1 MLIKKFIS
9 KHINWTCSLRERVER
24 KNHQLIQ
31 NKLVF
36 IVVIL
41 LAILPTTFIRSQPG
55 NVFLKNY
62 FPNLNNISSKS
73 TSITQGSNGIMYF
86 ANPSGILS
94 YDGRSWGLI
103 NVPSIPL
110 VLVTNPINKRIFVGC
125 SKDFGYIEFDITG
138 KEVYTS
144 ISEHYSNFENISKI
158 IITKDFVY
166 FYCAERLFCYSIT
179 SKNLSQI
186 LPPAWNEQFIGFFQ
200 NNNDVF
206 VNIDGKGL
214 HIIKGNKLWPVINQL
229 AKQKVIAS
237 IPFSNSSSLIY
248 TNNNYA
254 YIFNGSTL
262 KPFKLED
269 EDYLKANSVIN
280 GIDLSENLFVLS
292 TLSGGC
298 VIINK
303 KTGKTNSIINYQTG
317 LPDNEV
323 YAIATDNLGGLWIT
337 HNYGATRADNN
348 LPITSYSSYP
358 GLKGNLTD
366 VIKVDDK
373 LYVATSE
380 GVFVLSKSLTEM
392 PNLSIINSR
401 RKTEKQIRECKID
414 STLFPN
420 PIKKD
425 EPKSTVEESK
435 KETPSKN
442 VFKKV
447 AAVFKK
453 KSDKPKIE
461 EKQIEADKPQ
471 PEQEKFTIAE
481 IKLPEPLIYNS
492 PSLSSS
498 YNPCS
503 FEYSFKKIQGIDK
516 KCNQLIFHNGKLYAA
531 TITDLYEIENSSAKS
546 IIKTQHINIIYVSVN
561 YPNCIYIGTNDG
573 IILFFLENGKT
584 IYRDLGV
591 NVSSIAEDTH
601 FNLWIGGVNQ
611 VLKFEVNKKGELS
624 RQYTY
629 PLSANYSDYIK
640 VRKING
646 SIWFF
651 SSFDIF
657 RYNDDRDI
665 IFKDTTLN
673 LDLNINKILFAKNEQ
688 RIWVH
693 KDLFWNYY
701 TNNVKHKM
709 VALSVINNIRHL
721 YVDNEQ
727 NCWVINDDN
736 ILYRVTRNRI
746 ENHKNTNLFIRE
758 VRNTSGEMLP
768 IHNVVLEH
776 NNSSIRFVITNPFY
790 INESANQYQYFL
802 EGVMNEWSQWST
814 NKTIDFP
821 YLPYG
826 NFKLIVRAKNVFG
839 YITENKG
846 ISFKV
851 EYPYWLSWWFYLI
864 EIGGIFLLLALSIY
878 FNRNKNASFLSKS
891 LLLLSVVISFKLIQ
905 ATIESNISV
914 SPVFDF
920 TVSVAMVFVILK
932 VEKIIIT
939 KLTKNTRKI
948 KTRILWKR
956 RELIGKLKKRKAE
969 KLKKI
974 NNQLISN

>member
-1 MLIKKFIS
+1 MRFIT
-9 KHINWTCSLRERVER
+9 KHIDRICSVNTFLERSIYALRHF
-24 KNHQLIQ
+24 KIIYLFIFLISLSPINNLQ
-31 NKLVF
+31 
-36 IVVIL
+36 
-41 LAILPTTFIRSQPG
+41 SQPG
-55 NVFLKNY
+55 NIFLKNY
-62 FPNLNNISSKS
+62 SPNLNNIGSKN

-94 YDGRSWGLI
+94 YDGKSWGLI

-125 SKDFGYIEFDITG
+125 SKDFGYIEFDATG

-144 ISEHYSNFENISKI
+144 ISEYYSNFENISKI
-158 IITKDFVY
+158 IITKEFVY

-186 LPPAWNEQFIGFFQ
+186 LSPAWNEQFSGFFQ
-200 NNNDVF
+200 NNNGVF
-206 VNIDGKGL
+206 VNIEGKGL

-229 AKQKVIAS
+229 AKQKIIAS
-237 IPFSNSSSLIY
+237 IPLSNFSSLIY
-248 TNNNYA
+248 TNDNNA
-254 YIFNGSTL
+254 YVFNGS
-262 KPFKLED
+262 KLEPFIL
-269 EDYLKANSVIN
+269 EDVEYLKSNSVIN
-280 GIDLSENLFVLS
+280 GINLSENLFVLS

-337 HNYGATRADNN
+337 HNYGVTRADNQ

-366 VIKVDDK
+366 VIKVDEK

-380 GVFVLSKSLTEM
+380 GVFLLSKSLTET
-392 PNLSIINSR
+392 PRLPTINSR
-401 RKTEKQIRECKID
+401 GKVEKQVKECKID

-425 EPKSTVEESK
+425 DPNSTVEESK
-435 KETPSKN
+435 KGTHSKN

-447 AAVFKK
+447 VAVFKK
-453 KSDKPKIE
+453 KSNKPKKEEQLIE
-461 EKQIEADKPQ
+461 GNKPQ
-471 PEQEKFTIAE
+471 SGQEKFTISE

-492 PSLSSS
+492 PSLSNS

-503 FEYSFKKIQGIDK
+503 FEYSFKKINGIDK
-516 KCNQLIFHNGKLYAA
+516 KCNQLLYHNGKLYAA
-531 TITDLYEIENSSAKS
+531 TITDVYEIENSTAKS
-546 IIKTQHINIIYVSVN
+546 IINTPHINIIYVSDN

-573 IILFFLENGKT
+573 IILFFLENRK
-584 IYRDLGV
+584 INFRDLGV

-624 RQYTY
+624 RQYVY

-640 VRKING
+640 VRNING
-646 SIWFF
+646 GIWFF
-651 SSFDIF
+651 SSFDI
-657 RYNDDRDI
+657 YQYDDERDVI
-665 IFKDTTLN
+665 IKDTTLN
-673 LDLNINKILFAKNEQ
+673 LDLNINKILFSKNEQ

-701 TNNVKHKM
+701 TNNAKHKM

-721 YVDNEQ
+721 YVDNEK

-746 ENHKNTNLFIRE
+746 ENHKNSNLFIRE

-790 INESANQYQYFL
+790 INESANLYQYFL
-802 EGVMNEWSQWST
+802 EGVMKDWSEWST

-846 ISFKV
+846 ISFSV
-851 EYPYWLSWWFYLI
+851 EYPYWLRWWFYLI
-864 EIGGIFLLLALSIY
+864 EIGGVFLLLTLSIY
-878 FNRNKNASFLSKS
+878 YNKSENTSFLSKS

-905 ATIESNISV
+905 ALIESNISV

-920 TVSVAMVFVILK
+920 TLSVTMVFVILK
-932 VEKIIIT
+932 VEKIIIN
-939 KLTKNTRKI
+939 KLTNNTRML
-948 KTRILWKR
+948 KTRIIW
-956 RELIGKLKKRKAE
+956 KKRKKLQGEAE
-969 KLKKI
+969 NKK
-974 NNQLISN
+974 

>member
-1 MLIKKFIS
+1 ML
-9 KHINWTCSLRERVER
+9 KHINRIGSILILSERV
-24 KNHQLIQ
+24 KFSLKGI
-31 NKLVF
+31 KTIFLVVF
-36 IVVIL
+36 SISIFSTNAL
-41 LAILPTTFIRSQPG
+41 LSQPG
-55 NVFLKNY
+55 NIFLKNY
-62 FPNLNNISSKS
+62 SPNLNNIGSKS

-94 YDGRSWGLI
+94 YDGKSWGLI

-110 VLVTNPINKRIFVGC
+110 VLVTNPINQRVFVGC
-125 SKDFGYIEFDITG
+125 SKDFGYIEFDATG

-144 ISEHYSNFENISKI
+144 ISKHYSNFENISKI
-158 IITKDFVY
+158 IITKEFVY
-166 FYCAERLFCYSIT
+166 FYCTERLFCYSIT

-186 LPPAWNEQFIGFFQ
+186 LSPAWNEQFSGFSQ
-200 NNNDVF
+200 NNSGVF
-206 VNIDGKGL
+206 ANIDGKGL
-214 HIIKGNKLWPVINQL
+214 HVLKGNKLWPVTNQL
-229 AKQKVIAS
+229 AKQKIIAS
-237 IPFSNSSSLIY
+237 IPLSNSSSFIY
-248 TNNNYA
+248 TNDNYA
-254 YIFNGSTL
+254 YVFNGSKL
-262 KPFKLED
+262 EPFKLED
-269 EDYLKANSVIN
+269 VEYLKSNSVIN
-280 GIDLSENLFVLS
+280 GINLSENLFVLS

-323 YAIATDNLGGLWIT
+323 YAIATDNLGGLWMT
-337 HNYGATRADNN
+337 HNYGVTRADNN

-380 GVFVLSKSLTEM
+380 GVFLLSKSLTET
-392 PNLSIINSR
+392 PRLPTINSR
-401 RKTEKQIRECKID
+401 GKVEKQVKECKID
-414 STLFPN
+414 STLFSN

-425 EPKSTVEESK
+425 ETNSTVEESK

-447 AAVFKK
+447 VAVFKK

-461 EKQIEADKPQ
+461 VQLTEVDKSK

-531 TITDLYEIENSSAKS
+531 TMTDVYEIENSTAKS
-546 IIKTQHINIIYVSVN
+546 IINTPHISTIYASVN

-573 IILFFLENGKT
+573 IILFFLENGK
-584 IYRDLGV
+584 INYRDLGV
-591 NVSSIAEDTH
+591 NVSSIAEDNH

-611 VLKFEVNKKGELS
+611 VLKFEVTKKGELS
-624 RQYTY
+624 RQYAY
-629 PLSANYSDYIK
+629 PIPANYSNYIK
-640 VRKING
+640 VRNMNG
-646 SIWFF
+646 GIWLF
-651 SSFDIF
+651 SSFDIY
-657 RYNDDRDI
+657 RYNDERDVI
-665 IFKDTTLN
+665 IKDSTLN
-673 LDLNINKILFAKNEQ
+673 LDLNINKILFSKNEQ
-688 RIWVH
+688 CIWAH
-693 KDLFWNYY
+693 KDLFWNCYS
-701 TNNVKHKM
+701 NDVKHKM

-746 ENHKNTNLFIRE
+746 ENHKNSNLFIRE

-776 NNSSIRFVITNPFY
+776 NNSSVRFVITNPFY

-802 EGVMNEWSQWST
+802 EGVMNEWSQWSA

-826 NFKLIVRAKNVFG
+826 NFKLIIRAKNVFG

-905 ATIESNISV
+905 AIIESNISV

-939 KLTKNTRKI
+939 KLIKDTRKI

-974 NNQLISN
+974 TNQLISN